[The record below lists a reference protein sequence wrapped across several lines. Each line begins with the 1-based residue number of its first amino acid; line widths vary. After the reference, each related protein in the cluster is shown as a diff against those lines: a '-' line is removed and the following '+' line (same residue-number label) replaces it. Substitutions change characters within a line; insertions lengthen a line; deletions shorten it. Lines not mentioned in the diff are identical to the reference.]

1 MKKVIFY
8 ILSFSLYLH
17 ALSLND
23 YTLYKA
29 NKLYKEGKYKKALEI
44 YSKIEP
50 KDDTIYYNI
59 ANTLYKLKKYQKAIE
74 YYKLVKAAS
83 LNAKRLYN
91 IGNAYVMQK
100 NYLKAIIF
108 YRNALKFSNNPKYRQ
123 NLDYAKSQ
131 MVILRDVMLSNAKCS
146 ATLAELDNFDDQNV
160 SKDLKEAKYKNE
172 QKFNVIEDLESK
184 IKDYVQ
190 KDRNSSDRNSTKVVK
205 NSNLD
210 IQRTENRLREKKNR
224 VLLIP
229 IE

>member
-1 MKKVIFY
+1 MKRVVLYFLY
-8 ILSFSLYLH
+8 FSLWLN

-23 YTLYKA
+23 YSFYKA
-29 NKLYKEGKYKKALEI
+29 NKLYKEGKYRQALEA

-50 KDDTIYYNI
+50 KDDVIYYNI

-74 YYKLVKAAS
+74 YYKLVKTPS

-91 IGNAYVMQK
+91 IGNAYLMQK

-108 YRNALKFSNNPKYRQ
+108 YKNALKFGDNPKYRK

-160 SKDLKEAKYKNE
+160 SKDLKDAKYKNE

-184 IKDYVQ
+184 IIDYVS
-190 KDRNSSDRNSTKVVK
+190 KDSNSSDRNSTKVVK
-205 NSNLD
+205 NNNLD
-210 IQRTENRLREKKNR
+210 IQRTENRLKEKKNR

-229 IE
+229 ME